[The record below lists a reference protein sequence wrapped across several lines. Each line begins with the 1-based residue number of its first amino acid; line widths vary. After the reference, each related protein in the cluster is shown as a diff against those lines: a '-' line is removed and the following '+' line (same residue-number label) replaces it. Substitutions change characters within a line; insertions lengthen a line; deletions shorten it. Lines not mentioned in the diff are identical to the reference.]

1 MAAHVHTS
9 PSGAMPPHH
18 GPPPAHQPNGHVVA
32 QPKTLTQALAQMN
45 EGAWLQI
52 GKYLV
57 KYGWQQELT
66 IH

>member
-1 MAAHVHTS
+1 
-9 PSGAMPPHH
+9 MPPHH